1 MISQPRA
8 VTPFRPS
15 LSSHLHA
22 KGETCPW
29 CEQEIPPEKLEEIS
43 GKITLRERE
52 QSLAITARLEQKFEA
67 ERIEA
72 EAIGKAN
79 LELERR
85 QSAARE
91 AAAREEARKIAET
104 AAAEKIAAGETN
116 RQQLEAALQ
125 AKIEQE
131 QTAREAAE
139 QASADHQAQLQKE
152 REASAAALA
161 AAKADAEARVSAIR
175 TEAQQLAEA
184 AMAEKLAASETA
196 RAELDTAL
204 RTQIEAAEQKGAVL
218 QEQLTA
224 LQQAKDA
231 ELTKLKEDAAA
242 EAIRICQEAT
252 ATAEAAMQAK
262 MMENEQAL
270 IEANTKAQAAEKK
283 LNTTIEQQEAALAAR
298 LAEQREALEKAKVDA
313 VNAEKSKFFE
323 ENLKLTNKVEELKRT
338 LEKKSNEELGEGAEI
353 DLFEA
358 LKAKFPDDN
367 IQRIRKGSPGADI
380 RHTVMMNGKDCGTI
394 LYDLKNHNQFRTEHV
409 TKLKADQIADKAEHA
424 ILSTYKFPQ
433 GTRHVHVQD
442 GVVLVSPARVVAI
455 ATIIHGHMT
464 QMYTLRVSR
473 VERESKMSELFEFIV
488 SERCTQ
494 LLSRIEKQAEDLL
507 ELQAK
512 EIKWH
517 KNNWEKRGE
526 AYKAIQKA
534 KGDLETDIGRI
545 IGTVADLDPLLEEGQ
560 S

>member
-1 MISQPRA
+1 
-8 VTPFRPS
+8 
-15 LSSHLHA
+15 
-22 KGETCPW
+22 
-29 CEQEIPPEKLEEIS
+29 
-43 GKITLRERE
+43 
-52 QSLAITARLEQKFEA
+52 
-67 ERIEA
+67 
-72 EAIGKAN
+72 
-79 LELERR
+79 
-85 QSAARE
+85 
-91 AAAREEARKIAET
+91 
-104 AAAEKIAAGETN
+104 
-116 RQQLEAALQ
+116 
-125 AKIEQE
+125 
-131 QTAREAAE
+131 
-139 QASADHQAQLQKE
+139 
-152 REASAAALA
+152 
-161 AAKADAEARVSAIR
+161 
-175 TEAQQLAEA
+175 
-184 AMAEKLAASETA
+184 
-196 RAELDTAL
+196 
-204 RTQIEAAEQKGAVL
+204 
-218 QEQLTA
+218 
-224 LQQAKDA
+224 
-231 ELTKLKEDAAA
+231 
-242 EAIRICQEAT
+242 
-252 ATAEAAMQAK
+252 

-298 LAEQREALEKAKVDA
+298 LAEQREVLEKAKVDA

-380 RHTVMMNGKDCGTI
+380 RHTVMMNGNDCGTI
-394 LYDLKNHNQFRTEHV
+394 LYDSKNHNQFRTEHV

-455 ATIIHGHMT
+455 ATIIRGHMT

-517 KNNWEKRGE
+517 KNNWEKQGE

-545 IGTVADLDPLLEEGQ
+545 IGTVADLDPLSEEGQ

>member
-1 MISQPRA
+1 MIPQPRT

-22 KGETCPW
+22 EGETCPW

-43 GKITLRERE
+43 GKIALRERE

-72 EAIGKAN
+72 EATAKAN
-79 LELERR
+79 LELERT
-85 QSAARE
+85 QSVARE

-104 AAAEKIAAGETN
+104 AAAEKIAAAEAS
-116 RQQLEAALQ
+116 RQQSETALQ
-125 AKIEQE
+125 ARIEQE

-139 QASADHQAQLQKE
+139 QASAARQAQLEKE
-152 REASAAALA
+152 RQESAAALA
-161 AAKADAEARVSAIR
+161 TAKAEAEARETVIR

-184 AMAEKLAASETA
+184 AMAEKLAASEAA

-204 RTQIEAAEQKGAVL
+204 RTQIEAAEQNGLAL
-218 QEQLTA
+218 QEQFRA

-231 ELTKLKEDAAA
+231 EVTKVKEDAAA
-242 EAIRICQEAT
+242 EAVRIRQEAT

-262 MMENEQAL
+262 MTANEEAL
-270 IEANTKAQAAEKK
+270 AEANTKAKVAEEK
-283 LNTTIEQQEAALAAR
+283 LSTTIEQQEAAIAAR

-323 ENLKLTNKVEELKRT
+323 ENLKLTAKVQELTRA

-358 LKAKFPDDN
+358 LKAEFPDDN
-367 IQRIRKGSPGADI
+367 IKRIPKGSPGADI
-380 RHTVMMNGKDCGTI
+380 RHIVMMNGKECGTI
-394 LYDLKNHNQFRTEHV
+394 LYDSKNHNQFRTDHV
-409 TKLKADQIADKAEHA
+409 TKLKADQIADKADHA

-433 GTRHVHVQD
+433 GARHVHVQD
-442 GVVLVSPARVVAI
+442 GVVLASPARVVAI
-455 ATIIHGHMT
+455 ATIIRRHMT
-464 QMYTLRVSR
+464 QVYTLRVSS
-473 VERESKMSELFEFIV
+473 VERESKMAELFAFIV

-507 ELQAK
+507 ELQNK

-517 KNNWEKRGE
+517 KNNWEKQGE

-545 IGTVADLDPLLEEGQ
+545 IGTAADPEPVLEEAQ